1 MVTFY
6 IHCQCDNV
14 HVNLNTKSAGM
25 KASGFFSE
33 RVMISV
39 KRVQR
44 VVVILLKARTEPAV
58 KVNVYVLALLL
69 TLRESFLMTGS
80 RISSSTA
87 GSSPGKKNKQCIC
100 TVISMDSLPSLS

>member
-1 MVTFY
+1 MVA
-6 IHCQCDNV
+6 DNV

-39 KRVQR
+39 KRVQT

-87 GSSPGKKNKQCIC
+87 GSSPGTKTNSAFVQ
-100 TVISMDSLPSLS
+100 

>member
-58 KVNVYVLALLL
+58 KVNVHVLAPTDFKGVFPDDWLQNLLL
-69 TLRESFLMTGS
+69 HC
-80 RISSSTA
+80 RI
-87 GSSPGKKNKQCIC
+87 
-100 TVISMDSLPSLS
+100 